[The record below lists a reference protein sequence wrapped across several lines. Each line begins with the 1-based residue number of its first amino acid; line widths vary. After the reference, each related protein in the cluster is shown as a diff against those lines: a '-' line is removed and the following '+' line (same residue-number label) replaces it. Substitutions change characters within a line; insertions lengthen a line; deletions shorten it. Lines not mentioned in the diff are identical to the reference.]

1 MNDEIKMPTLG
12 ENEAVFL
19 SAPAA
24 AFTESVA
31 MPTAGA
37 FITGTDLPN
46 GRPMLPKDETSF
58 FQIAL
63 IAGVLW
69 VAFKFAR

>member
-1 MNDEIKMPTLG
+1 MKMDPPSIVDDSQKVVSHAT
-12 ENEAVFL
+12 V
-19 SAPAA
+19 
-24 AFTESVA
+24 AFADAIAS
-31 MPTAGA
+31 PTAGA
-37 FITGTDLPN
+37 YVMETRLPN

>member
-1 MNDEIKMPTLG
+1 MKMD
-12 ENEAVFL
+12 
-19 SAPAA
+19 APALSEQPGYVA
-24 AFTESVA
+24 LSSSMSAFVENASS
-31 MPTAGA
+31 PTAGA
-37 FITGTDLPN
+37 TVTSTFIPD
-46 GRPMLPKDETSF
+46 GRPLLPKDETSF